1 MAPDRKPLIPAGP
14 FWIWAYMDYRPLPA
28 PASLNVE
35 VEVTSQVNV
44 TSYFSFFSLAANPYG
59 AGNHY
64 CHLLS
69 PARAMEWLYTDAL
82 RE

>member
-1 MAPDRKPLIPAGP
+1 MAADRKPLIPAGP
-14 FWIWAYMDYRPLPA
+14 FWIWAYMDYTPVGA
-28 PASLNVE
+28 
-35 VEVTSQVNV
+35 QVNV
-44 TSYFSFFSLAANPYG
+44 TSYFAFFSLAANPYG

-82 RE
+82 RK